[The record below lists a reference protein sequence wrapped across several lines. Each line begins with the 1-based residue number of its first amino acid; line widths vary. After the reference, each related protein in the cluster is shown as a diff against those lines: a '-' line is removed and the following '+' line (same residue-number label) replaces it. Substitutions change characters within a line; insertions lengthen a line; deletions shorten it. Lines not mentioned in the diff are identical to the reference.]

1 MTADDIRNL
10 AIEILADIA
19 PDTDPSALRGDED
32 IREALDIDSLDFL
45 NFVTALNTK
54 TGIPI
59 PEKDYPRLFTVDG
72 VAGYLSG
79 K

>member
-19 PDTDPSALRGDED
+19 PDTNPSALCGDED
-32 IREALDIDSLDFL
+32 VRDALDIDSLDFL
-45 NFVTALNTK
+45 NFVTALNMK

-59 PEKDYPRLFTVDG
+59 PEKDYPRLFTLNG
-72 VAGYLSG
+72 VVHYLGG